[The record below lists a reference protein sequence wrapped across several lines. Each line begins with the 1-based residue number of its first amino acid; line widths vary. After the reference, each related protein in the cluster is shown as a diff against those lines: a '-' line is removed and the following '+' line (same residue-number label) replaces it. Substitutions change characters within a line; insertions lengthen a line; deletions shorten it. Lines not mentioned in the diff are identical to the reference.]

1 MSKPVMSTVY
11 KALSLL
17 RHFSL
22 QRPEMGLSEL
32 ARLVEYDKTTTLRCL
47 TALERNG
54 FVEQDPQSKH
64 YRLGLAPINLARIRE
79 RSFPLLSILQ
89 PHVDALRDST
99 QETAH
104 ATVLSAGRL
113 LTALANEPD
122 RATRVFMDPS
132 ADLPLHATASGM
144 VIAAHLPPAERAT
157 LIASAS
163 FEQFTD
169 STPTTPEA
177 LEDIFAKTRASGFA
191 RAEQSYEDDVIR
203 TAVAFFGPN
212 GRPAGAI
219 AVAAVASRFDAA
231 LATKIEQELVAT
243 GHKLTQELGGIA
255 PAALSSIPEH
265 AT

>member
-1 MSKPVMSTVY
+1 MSKPVMSTVD

-32 ARLVEYDKTTTLRCL
+32 ARLAGYDKTTVLRCM

-54 FVEQDPQSKH
+54 FVEQDALSKH

-79 RSFPLLSILQ
+79 RSFPLLATLQ
-89 PHVDALRDST
+89 PYVDALRDST

-104 ATVLSAGRL
+104 ATVLSSGRL
-113 LTALANEPD
+113 LTALVNEPD

-132 ADLPLHATASGM
+132 APLPVHATASGIA
-144 VIAAHLPPAERAT
+144 IAAHLPAPER
-157 LIASAS
+157 SAMVAAAN

-169 STPTTPEA
+169 NTPATPEA
-177 LEDIFAKTRASGFA
+177 LEALFTMTRARGFA
-191 RAEQSYEDDVIR
+191 RAEQSYEDDVIG
-203 TAVAFFGPN
+203 TAVAFFGHD
-212 GRPAGAI
+212 GRPVGAI
-219 AVAAVASRFDAA
+219 AVAAVASRFDAD
-231 LATKIEQELVAT
+231 LACKIEQELLIT
-243 GHKLTQELGGIA
+243 SQKLTRELGGIA
-255 PAALSSIPEH
+255 PASPSPSPEH